1 MTNRKLLM
9 TVICFSLTMAQTA
22 WAGEWKQ
29 QPNYS
34 YEYRELWAYQKDDG
48 LMAESEWLLI
58 NGTWYYFGEDG
69 YLPTVPGYAPDG
81 SCYNAKGE
89 YIDLAD
95 GRSFITK
102 EAARPIQVGMSY
114 NEIVSLIGKEHET
127 VSYEQKQ
134 VGLATFTYRT
144 LKWYSK
150 DLKYGLIIN
159 FTNDVSDD
167 KTFS

>member
-1 MTNRKLLM
+1 MTKKKLLI
-9 TVICFSLTMAQTA
+9 TVIFFSFAMAQTA

-29 QPNYS
+29 QPNYG

-48 LMAESEWLLI
+48 QMAAGEWLLI
-58 NGTWYYFGEDG
+58 NGTWYYFGTDG
-69 YLPTVPGYAPDG
+69 YLPATAGYAPDG

-89 YIDLAD
+89 YIDLTD
-95 GRSFITK
+95 RKSFITR
-102 EAARPIQVGMSY
+102 EAARQIQVGMSY
-114 NEIVSLIGKEHET
+114 DEIVALIGKEHET
-127 VSYEQKQ
+127 VSFEQKQ

-150 DLKYGLIIN
+150 DLKHGLTIN

-167 KTFS
+167 KTYS